1 MKCLSQLSRLF
12 KAAVPPAPEEIEQHV
27 RRLNLLLLA
36 YQQLKTLTV
45 AEWRAT
51 EREMEMEK
59 PAHAHPQS
67 EQMSEKVCAWRLRTS
82 QALEVD
88 VCWAS
93 SPRVA
98 CLPYYG
104 SW

>member
-12 KAAVPPAPEEIEQHV
+12 KAAVPPAPEEIEQHE

-51 EREMEMEK
+51 EREMEMEVQWFDI
-59 PAHAHPQS
+59 H
-67 EQMSEKVCAWRLRTS
+67 RLTLTS
-82 QALEVD
+82 T
-88 VCWAS
+88 S
-93 SPRVA
+93 SPL
-98 CLPYYG
+98 LPTAVQSADAIG
-104 SW
+104 WKRRLTVRHSPSR